1 MAVRIGGQAV
11 IEGVM
16 MKNMDRYAVSVRK
29 PDGKIETKV
38 EECVSFAEKHPL
50 FKLPILRGMVNFLE
64 SMVIG
69 MQTLNYSASFYEDE
83 EEQTEGKTEQFLE
96 KLLGEK
102 AEKVIMGIV
111 LVFSLAISIGLFMI
125 LPYIASEAAGK
136 LIHNEYGILL
146 MEGVIRIAIFLGY
159 IVLISQM
166 EDIKRVFMYH
176 GAEHK
181 TINCLEAGVE
191 LTPENV
197 DNYSRLHKRCGTSFI
212 FIVMIISMVFFFFIR
227 VDTIWL
233 RIVLRLLFLP
243 LVAGVSYEFIRLAG
257 SSDHPLV
264 QIFSK
269 PGLALQKLTTKEPDH
284 SMIEVAIAS
293 VEGVFD
299 WREYLDSLNKG
310 NKKTMNRREW
320 VLYGQKELEEAQ
332 IENASGDA
340 WYLFSECFHIT
351 REDYLFG
358 MTDEINDKEAEERYK
373 ELIQKRKEH
382 VPLQYILGTQEFMG
396 YTFQVTPDVLIP
408 RADTETVLE
417 EVLDRL
423 KQSKKP
429 DTILDICTGSG
440 CIAISLALILNPEVC
455 IGTDISKKALKI
467 AKANGENLAPMV
479 KFIQSDLFENVTGSY
494 DLIISN
500 PPYITTEEC
509 GKLMPEVKDHEP
521 MLALDG
527 KEDGLYF
534 YKKIIKEAKN
544 YLNPDGMLAFEIGYD
559 QGEAVKRLMEAQDFS
574 CVEIKKDLA
583 GLDRLVFGFAREGE

>member
-1 MAVRIGGQAV
+1 
-11 IEGVM
+11 
-16 MKNMDRYAVSVRK
+16 
-29 PDGKIETKV
+29 
-38 EECVSFAEKHPL
+38 
-50 FKLPILRGMVNFLE
+50 
-64 SMVIG
+64 
-69 MQTLNYSASFYEDE
+69 
-83 EEQTEGKTEQFLE
+83 
-96 KLLGEK
+96 
-102 AEKVIMGIV
+102 
-111 LVFSLAISIGLFMI
+111 
-125 LPYIASEAAGK
+125 
-136 LIHNEYGILL
+136 
-146 MEGVIRIAIFLGY
+146 
-159 IVLISQM
+159 
-166 EDIKRVFMYH
+166 
-176 GAEHK
+176 
-181 TINCLEAGVE
+181 
-191 LTPENV
+191 
-197 DNYSRLHKRCGTSFI
+197 
-212 FIVMIISMVFFFFIR
+212 
-227 VDTIWL
+227 
-233 RIVLRLLFLP
+233 
-243 LVAGVSYEFIRLAG
+243 
-257 SSDHPLV
+257 
-264 QIFSK
+264 
-269 PGLALQKLTTKEPDH
+269 
-284 SMIEVAIAS
+284 
-293 VEGVFD
+293 
-299 WREYLDSLNKG
+299 
-310 NKKTMNRREW
+310 MNRREW
-320 VLYGQKELEEAQ
+320 VLYGQKELEEVQ

-340 WYLFSECFHIT
+340 WYLFSECFHIS

-396 YTFQVTPDVLIP
+396 YTFKVTPDVLIP

-417 EVLDRL
+417 EVLDQL

-455 IGTDISKKALKI
+455 IGTDISEKALKI

-509 GKLMPEVKDHEP
+509 GKLMPEVKDYEP

-544 YLNPDGMLAFEIGYD
+544 YLNPQGMLAFEIGYD
-559 QGEAVKRLMEAQDFS
+559 QGEAVKNLMEAQDFA